1 MEQPSLKD
9 IEEVK
14 KDFTIANKKLSSVKN
29 EINNLVFGQN
39 LVIDQILISILAE
52 GHALIIGLPGLA
64 KTRIVSFLSIILGFA
79 TKRVQF
85 TPDLM
90 PSDILGSEI
99 LEENAKSGKD
109 FRFIEG
115 PIFSQLLLADEI
127 NRASPRTQSALLQAM
142 QEKKVT
148 ITGNTYDLPK
158 PFHVLATQNPI
169 DQEGTYPLPE
179 AQLDR
184 FLMNIRIS
192 YPDQSAE
199 RKILNLSNEKTDA
212 SPKNVLS
219 SNELLEIQNFVKDI
233 PVGESVVQYILNIIK
248 QSRPETS
255 EVKSVKENIL
265 WGPSP
270 RASLALMTT
279 CRAKA
284 FLENRYS
291 PSVFDVQSL
300 VKPILSHRLKLNI
313 AAKSENVNIEEIL
326 DDVISHT
333 KN

>member
-148 ITGNTYDLPK
+148 ITGNTYNLPK